1 MSKPQLERATFEF
14 SQESNC
20 TSSEEFES
28 LTIEC
33 ESSLGIDNDGGC
45 FYVLKTEGW
54 AIDSTQDLQ
63 ELFDRIQ
70 KTITQNKKD
79 NE

>member
-1 MSKPQLERATFEF
+1 MSKPQLERATFKF
-14 SQESNC
+14 SQEANC

-33 ESSLGIDNDGGC
+33 ESSLGIDNDAGC

-70 KTITQNKKD
+70 KTITQK
-79 NE
+79 